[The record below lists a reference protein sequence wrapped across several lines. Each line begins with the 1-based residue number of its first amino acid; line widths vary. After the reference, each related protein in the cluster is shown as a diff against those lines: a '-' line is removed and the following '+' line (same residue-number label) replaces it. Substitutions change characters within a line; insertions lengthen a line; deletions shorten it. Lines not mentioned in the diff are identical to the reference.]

1 MNFLSINEF
10 IQGATQTYL
19 DPGSG
24 SMIIQLV
31 LGAILGLGV
40 FLRLY
45 WKKIKNFFMSEKE
58 NSEEYLDPTAVVE
71 APMENSSEE
80 SK

>member
-1 MNFLSINEF
+1 MNLLSINEF

-45 WKKIKNFFMSEKE
+45 WKKIKNFFMRGKE
-58 NSEEYLDPTAVVE
+58 NSEKYLDPTAVVE

>member
-10 IQGATQTYL
+10 VQGATRTYL

-40 FLRLY
+40 FVRLF
-45 WKKIKNFFMSEKE
+45 WKNIKNIFVRGKE
-58 NSEEYLDPTAVVE
+58 NSEEDLDPTAVVE
-71 APMENSSEE
+71 STMESSSEE